1 MLGQYVMIGMRKK
14 TMHEQ
19 LGEVRAK
26 ESEQQQQKMQSR
38 DESIL
43 LKIIKSEKIKKF
55 H

>member
-1 MLGQYVMIGMRKK
+1 MIGMRKK

-26 ESEQQQQKMQSR
+26 ESEQQQKMQSR

-43 LKIIKSEKIKKF
+43 LKIIKSKKIQKF